1 MRLYYLLLYNTTHNH
16 LYHKLDL
23 FMLFSSYKM
32 RVQFLLHLSFVL
44 NFLAIN
50 SFLDISIIIFSSVSF
65 YAASF
70 TWESSL
76 CVKMFLANFF
86 LPPTLIETQIIQQLG
101 IICFLSHYFC
111 LKFVQEKNS
120 PTHISV
126 SFLFIHKMIYTCHKQ
141 HK

>member
-32 RVQFLLHLSFVL
+32 QVQFLLHFSFVS

-50 SFLDISIIIFSSVSF
+50 SFLDISIIIFSSVRF

-76 CVKMFLANFF
+76 CVNMFLANFF

-101 IICFLSHYFC
+101 KNLFSYSLVLFVLYLFRRRIPLVIFPFLFFLSI
-111 LKFVQEKNS
+111 K
-120 PTHISV
+120 
-126 SFLFIHKMIYTCHKQ
+126 
-141 HK
+141 